1 VSRWALDTN
10 VVSEAF
16 KPTPNAGVLRGLAT
30 SGATFFL
37 PAPVWHELVYG
48 ASRLPASAR
57 RTALE
62 SFLELVRGQMT
73 ILPYDE
79 AAAAYHARERARL
92 EQLGRPPAAVDA
104 SIAAIA
110 VTHGLTLATRN
121 VGDFSSFTGLTVE
134 NWFN

>member
-10 VVSEAF
+10 VISEAF
-16 KPTPNAGVLRGLAT
+16 KPTPNDGVLRGLAT
-30 SGATFFL
+30 SGATFFV

-48 ASRLPASAR
+48 ASRLPASSR
-57 RTALE
+57 RRALE
-62 SFLELVRGQMT
+62 SFLELVHGQMT

-92 EQLGRPPAAVDA
+92 EQLGRPPAAIDA
-104 SIAAIA
+104 AIAAIA

-121 VGDFSSFTGLTVE
+121 VGDFAAFTGLTVE
-134 NWFN
+134 NWFS

>member
-1 VSRWALDTN
+1 
-10 VVSEAF
+10 
-16 KPTPNAGVLRGLAT
+16 
-30 SGATFFL
+30 
-37 PAPVWHELVYG
+37 
-48 ASRLPASAR
+48 
-57 RTALE
+57 
-62 SFLELVRGQMT
+62 MT

-121 VGDFSSFTGLTVE
+121 VVDFSSFTGLTVE